1 MKRALVFLVLLDVV
15 ACSTST
21 PSAPPDAA
29 EVDGALD
36 APPAEAAVDA
46 GPNLGQCAST
56 FGSALTNKTFGYVD
70 GTLFAIVRPQDQQ
83 CPKPN
88 GTHLNLQVKMKGD
101 VYRMLVNVRSDRT
114 GIDPNVAF
122 AEKALSSPLAPP
134 FAEGWYT
141 GVSFDYG
148 ADLGLKSTDFVAQP
162 IATLTDTLVAK
173 VVVGDPI
180 RVYATGFL
188 EGGHLIHRN
197 GSGND
202 GVVVVAPT
210 TAAPIA
216 LAFRFADQSF

>member
-1 MKRALVFLVLLDVV
+1 MKRVLLLLTVV
-15 ACSTST
+15 GCGTST
-21 PSAPPDAA
+21 PLEPVDATA
-29 EVDGALD
+29 DTPVDAS
-36 APPAEAAVDA
+36 PVEAAVDA

-101 VYRMLVNVRSDRT
+101 VYRMLVNVQSDRN

-122 AEKALSSPLAPP
+122 AEKALGAPLTPP

-141 GVSFDYG
+141 GVTFDYG
-148 ADLGLKSTDFVAQP
+148 ANLGLKSTDFAPLP

-202 GVVVVAPT
+202 GVVVVAPQ
-210 TAAPIA
+210 ASAPIA